1 MTIKIL
7 FSANEE
13 NWKRYKAPLQDALD
27 DKSLDY
33 ELGITIIPSEVD
45 YIIYAPTSS
54 LQDFSPY
61 TKLKAVL
68 NLWAGVEGVTNNK
81 TLNVPLARMVD
92 SGLTD
97 GMVEWVT
104 GHTLRHHLGID
115 KHIHGQDGIWRSYVP
130 PLAKDR
136 IITIL
141 GLGTL
146 GTACGIA
153 LKRLGF
159 KNDIKNRIDETSK
172 YIRPNEGTV
181 DYAYMFIP
189 ADGLYQDLLNS
200 RVGSLKIRSKELVSY
215 AYQKKVM
222 IVSPMSLFPM
232 LQITMKALNNLKF
245 EKSIEL
251 VIKNVQN
258 LSDHL
263 ITYQT
268 YHNKLG
274 NTLNT
279 VVNHYNR
286 TSDEFKKI
294 DKDVMKISEGKF
306 VTINNTIFIF
316 MLNRCIKI
324 KTIFKTCRY

>member
-7 FSANEE
+7 FSANDE

-27 DKSLDY
+27 NKSLDY
-33 ELGITIIPSEVD
+33 ELGTTITPSEVD
-45 YIIYAPTSS
+45 YIIYAPSSS

-81 TLNVPLARMVD
+81 TLKVPLARMVD

-159 KNDIKNRIDETSK
+159 NVRGWSRREKRVDGIQCFYGDEQIDSSLMDADI
-172 YIRPNEGTV
+172 V
-181 DYAYMFIP
+181 V
-189 ADGLYQDLLNS
+189 LLLPDTPLTQN
-200 RVGSLKIRSKELVSY
+200 I
-215 AYQKKVM
+215 
-222 IVSPMSLFPM
+222 
-232 LQITMKALNNLKF
+232 LN
-245 EKSIEL
+245 
-251 VIKNVQN
+251 Q
-258 LSDHL
+258 H
-263 ITYQT
+263 
-268 YHNKLG
+268 
-274 NTLNT
+274 TLNLLKRGAFVLNPGRGPLIDDDALLAALESGQIEHATLDVFRIEPLPQNHQYWSNNKVT
-279 VVNHYNR
+279 VIPH
-286 TSDEFKKI
+286 KA
-294 DKDVMKISEGKF
+294 SE
-306 VTINNTIFIF
+306 T
-316 MLNRCIKI
+316 RP
-324 KTIFKTCRY
+324 KTASQVIAMNIERAENGQELLYLVDRENGY

>member
-13 NWKRYKAPLQDALD
+13 NWRRYKAPLQDALD

-45 YIIYAPTSS
+45 YIIYAPSS
-54 LQDFSPY
+54 PLQDFSPY

-159 KNDIKNRIDETSK
+159 NVRGWSRREKRVDGILCFYGDEQIDSSLMDADI
-172 YIRPNEGTV
+172 V
-181 DYAYMFIP
+181 V
-189 ADGLYQDLLNS
+189 LLLPDTPLTQN
-200 RVGSLKIRSKELVSY
+200 I
-215 AYQKKVM
+215 
-222 IVSPMSLFPM
+222 
-232 LQITMKALNNLKF
+232 LN
-245 EKSIEL
+245 
-251 VIKNVQN
+251 Q
-258 LSDHL
+258 H
-263 ITYQT
+263 
-268 YHNKLG
+268 
-274 NTLNT
+274 TLNLLKRGAFVLNPGRGPLIDDDALLAALETGQIEHATLDVFRIEPLPKNHQYWSNNKVT
-279 VVNHYNR
+279 VIPH
-286 TSDEFKKI
+286 KA
-294 DKDVMKISEGKF
+294 SE
-306 VTINNTIFIF
+306 T
-316 MLNRCIKI
+316 RP
-324 KTIFKTCRY
+324 KTASQVIAMNIERAENGQELLYLVDRENGY

>member
-13 NWKRYKAPLQDALD
+13 NWRRYKAPLQDALD

-33 ELGITIIPSEVD
+33 ELGITITPSEVD
-45 YIIYAPTSS
+45 YIIYAPSS
-54 LQDFSPY
+54 PLQDFSPY

-153 LKRLGF
+153 LERLGF
-159 KNDIKNRIDETSK
+159 NVRGWSRREKRVDGILCFYGDDQIDSSLLDADI
-172 YIRPNEGTV
+172 V
-181 DYAYMFIP
+181 V
-189 ADGLYQDLLNS
+189 LL
-200 RVGSLKIRSKELVSY
+200 LPDTPL
-215 AYQKKVM
+215 
-222 IVSPMSLFPM
+222 
-232 LQITMKALNNLKF
+232 
-245 EKSIEL
+245 
-251 VIKNVQN
+251 
-258 LSDHL
+258 
-263 ITYQT
+263 
-268 YHNKLG
+268 
-274 NTLNT
+274 TLNILNQHTLNLLKRGAFVLNPGRGPLIDDDALLAALETGQIEHATLDVFRIEPLPKNHQYWSNNKVT
-279 VVNHYNR
+279 VIPH
-286 TSDEFKKI
+286 KA
-294 DKDVMKISEGKF
+294 SE
-306 VTINNTIFIF
+306 T
-316 MLNRCIKI
+316 RP
-324 KTIFKTCRY
+324 KTASQVIAMNIERAENGQELLYLVDRENGY

>member
-7 FSANEE
+7 FSANDE

-27 DKSLDY
+27 NKSLDY
-33 ELGITIIPSEVD
+33 KLGRTITPCEVD
-45 YIIYAPTSS
+45 YIIYAPSSS

-159 KNDIKNRIDETSK
+159 NVRGWSRREKRVDGIICFYGDDQVDSSLMDADI
-172 YIRPNEGTV
+172 V
-181 DYAYMFIP
+181 V
-189 ADGLYQDLLNS
+189 LLLPDTPLTQN
-200 RVGSLKIRSKELVSY
+200 I
-215 AYQKKVM
+215 
-222 IVSPMSLFPM
+222 
-232 LQITMKALNNLKF
+232 LN
-245 EKSIEL
+245 
-251 VIKNVQN
+251 Q
-258 LSDHL
+258 H
-263 ITYQT
+263 
-268 YHNKLG
+268 
-274 NTLNT
+274 TLNLLKRGAFVLNPGRGPLIDDDALLAALETGQIEHATLDVFRIEPLPKNHQYWSNNRVT
-279 VVNHYNR
+279 VIPHKASETRPR
-286 TSDEFKKI
+286 TASQVI
-294 DKDVMKISEGKF
+294 AM
-306 VTINNTIFIF
+306 N
-316 MLNRCIKI
+316 IKRAENGQ
-324 KTIFKTCRY
+324 KLLYLVDRENGY

>member
-27 DKSLDY
+27 NKSLDY
-33 ELGITIIPSEVD
+33 ELGRTITPCEVD
-45 YIIYAPTSS
+45 YIIYAPSSS

-159 KNDIKNRIDETSK
+159 NVRGWSRREKRVDGIICFYGDDQVDSSLMDADI
-172 YIRPNEGTV
+172 V
-181 DYAYMFIP
+181 V
-189 ADGLYQDLLNS
+189 LLLPDTPLTQN
-200 RVGSLKIRSKELVSY
+200 I
-215 AYQKKVM
+215 
-222 IVSPMSLFPM
+222 
-232 LQITMKALNNLKF
+232 LN
-245 EKSIEL
+245 
-251 VIKNVQN
+251 Q
-258 LSDHL
+258 H
-263 ITYQT
+263 
-268 YHNKLG
+268 
-274 NTLNT
+274 TLNLLKRGAFVLNPGRGPLIDDDALLAALETGQIEHATLDVFRIEPLPQNHQYWSNNKVT
-279 VVNHYNR
+279 VIPH
-286 TSDEFKKI
+286 KA
-294 DKDVMKISEGKF
+294 SE
-306 VTINNTIFIF
+306 T
-316 MLNRCIKI
+316 RP
-324 KTIFKTCRY
+324 KTASQVIAMNIERAENGQELLYLVDRENGY

>member
-33 ELGITIIPSEVD
+33 ELGITITPSEVD

-81 TLNVPLARMVD
+81 TLKVPLARMVD

-153 LKRLGF
+153 LERLGF
-159 KNDIKNRIDETSK
+159 NVRGWSRREKRVDGILCFYGDDQIDSSLLDADI
-172 YIRPNEGTV
+172 V
-181 DYAYMFIP
+181 V
-189 ADGLYQDLLNS
+189 LLLPDTPLTQN
-200 RVGSLKIRSKELVSY
+200 I
-215 AYQKKVM
+215 
-222 IVSPMSLFPM
+222 
-232 LQITMKALNNLKF
+232 LN
-245 EKSIEL
+245 
-251 VIKNVQN
+251 Q
-258 LSDHL
+258 H
-263 ITYQT
+263 
-268 YHNKLG
+268 
-274 NTLNT
+274 TLNLLKRGAFVLNPGRGPLIDDDALLAALETGQIEHATLDVFRIEPLPKNHQYWSNNKVT
-279 VVNHYNR
+279 VIPH
-286 TSDEFKKI
+286 KA
-294 DKDVMKISEGKF
+294 SE
-306 VTINNTIFIF
+306 T
-316 MLNRCIKI
+316 RP
-324 KTIFKTCRY
+324 KTASQVIAMNIERAENGQELLYLVDRENGY

>member
-33 ELGITIIPSEVD
+33 ELGTTITPSEVD
-45 YIIYAPTSS
+45 YIVYAPSSS

-61 TKLKAVL
+61 AKLKAVL

-81 TLNVPLARMVD
+81 TLKVPLARMVD

-136 IITIL
+136 VITIL

-159 KNDIKNRIDETSK
+159 NVRGWSRREKRVDGIQCFYGDEQIDSSLMDADI
-172 YIRPNEGTV
+172 V
-181 DYAYMFIP
+181 V
-189 ADGLYQDLLNS
+189 LLLPDTPLTQN
-200 RVGSLKIRSKELVSY
+200 I
-215 AYQKKVM
+215 
-222 IVSPMSLFPM
+222 
-232 LQITMKALNNLKF
+232 LN
-245 EKSIEL
+245 
-251 VIKNVQN
+251 Q
-258 LSDHL
+258 H
-263 ITYQT
+263 
-268 YHNKLG
+268 
-274 NTLNT
+274 TLNLLKRGAFVLNPGRGPLIDDDALLAALDSGQIEHATLDVFRIEPLPQNHQYWSNNKVT
-279 VVNHYNR
+279 VIPH
-286 TSDEFKKI
+286 KA
-294 DKDVMKISEGKF
+294 SE
-306 VTINNTIFIF
+306 T
-316 MLNRCIKI
+316 RP
-324 KTIFKTCRY
+324 KTASQVIAMNIGRAENGQELLYLVDRENGY

>member
-27 DKSLDY
+27 DKSLNY
-33 ELGITIIPSEVD
+33 ELGTTITPSEVD
-45 YIIYAPTSS
+45 YIVYAPSSS

-61 TKLKAVL
+61 AKLKAVL

-81 TLNVPLARMVD
+81 TLKVPLARMVD

-136 IITIL
+136 VITIL

-159 KNDIKNRIDETSK
+159 NVRGWSRREKRVDGIQCFYGDEQIDSSLMDADI
-172 YIRPNEGTV
+172 V
-181 DYAYMFIP
+181 V
-189 ADGLYQDLLNS
+189 LLLPDTPLTQN
-200 RVGSLKIRSKELVSY
+200 I
-215 AYQKKVM
+215 
-222 IVSPMSLFPM
+222 
-232 LQITMKALNNLKF
+232 LNK
-245 EKSIEL
+245 
-251 VIKNVQN
+251 
-258 LSDHL
+258 H
-263 ITYQT
+263 
-268 YHNKLG
+268 
-274 NTLNT
+274 TLNLLKRGAFVLNPGRGPLIDDDALLAALDSGQIEHATLDVFRIEPLPQNHQYWSNNKVT
-279 VVNHYNR
+279 VIPH
-286 TSDEFKKI
+286 KA
-294 DKDVMKISEGKF
+294 SE
-306 VTINNTIFIF
+306 T
-316 MLNRCIKI
+316 RP
-324 KTIFKTCRY
+324 KTASQVIAMNIGRAENGQELLYLVDRENGY

>member
-33 ELGITIIPSEVD
+33 ELGTTITPSEVD
-45 YIIYAPTSS
+45 YIVYAPSSS

-81 TLNVPLARMVD
+81 TLKVPLARMVD

-159 KNDIKNRIDETSK
+159 NVR
-172 YIRPNEGTV
+172 GW
-181 DYAYMFIP
+181 
-189 ADGLYQDLLNS
+189 S
-200 RVGSLKIRSKELVSY
+200 RRE
-215 AYQKKVM
+215 KKVDGILCFYGDEQIDSSLM
-222 IVSPMSLFPM
+222 DADIVVLLLPDTPLT
-232 LQITMKALNNLKF
+232 QNILN
-245 EKSIEL
+245 
-251 VIKNVQN
+251 Q
-258 LSDHL
+258 H
-263 ITYQT
+263 
-268 YHNKLG
+268 
-274 NTLNT
+274 TLNLLKRGAFVLNPGRGPLIDDDALLAALETGQIEHATLDVFRIEPLPQNHQYWSNNKVT
-279 VVNHYNR
+279 VIPH
-286 TSDEFKKI
+286 KA
-294 DKDVMKISEGKF
+294 SE
-306 VTINNTIFIF
+306 T
-316 MLNRCIKI
+316 RP
-324 KTIFKTCRY
+324 KTASQVIAMNIERAENGQELLYLVDRENGY

>member
-33 ELGITIIPSEVD
+33 ELGTTITPSEVD
-45 YIIYAPTSS
+45 YIIYAPSSS

-159 KNDIKNRIDETSK
+159 NVRGWSRREKRVDGIICFYGDDQVDSSLMDADI
-172 YIRPNEGTV
+172 V
-181 DYAYMFIP
+181 V
-189 ADGLYQDLLNS
+189 LLLPDTPLTQN
-200 RVGSLKIRSKELVSY
+200 I
-215 AYQKKVM
+215 
-222 IVSPMSLFPM
+222 
-232 LQITMKALNNLKF
+232 LN
-245 EKSIEL
+245 
-251 VIKNVQN
+251 Q
-258 LSDHL
+258 H
-263 ITYQT
+263 
-268 YHNKLG
+268 
-274 NTLNT
+274 TLNLLKRGAFVLNPGRGPLIDDDALLAALETGQIEHATLDVFRIEPLPKNHQYWSNNKVT
-279 VVNHYNR
+279 VIPHKASETRPR
-286 TSDEFKKI
+286 TASQVI
-294 DKDVMKISEGKF
+294 AM
-306 VTINNTIFIF
+306 N
-316 MLNRCIKI
+316 IKRAENGQ
-324 KTIFKTCRY
+324 KLLYLVDRENGY

>member
-7 FSANEE
+7 FSANDE

-27 DKSLDY
+27 NKSLDY
-33 ELGITIIPSEVD
+33 ELGRTITPCEVD
-45 YIIYAPTSS
+45 YIIYAPSSS

-159 KNDIKNRIDETSK
+159 NVRGWSRREKRVDGILCFYGDEQIDSSLMDADI
-172 YIRPNEGTV
+172 V
-181 DYAYMFIP
+181 V
-189 ADGLYQDLLNS
+189 LLLPDTPLTQN
-200 RVGSLKIRSKELVSY
+200 I
-215 AYQKKVM
+215 
-222 IVSPMSLFPM
+222 
-232 LQITMKALNNLKF
+232 LN
-245 EKSIEL
+245 
-251 VIKNVQN
+251 Q
-258 LSDHL
+258 H
-263 ITYQT
+263 
-268 YHNKLG
+268 
-274 NTLNT
+274 TLNLLKRGAFVLNPGRGPLIDDDALLAALETGQIEHATLDVFRIEPLPQNHQYWSNNKVT
-279 VVNHYNR
+279 VIPH
-286 TSDEFKKI
+286 KA
-294 DKDVMKISEGKF
+294 SE
-306 VTINNTIFIF
+306 T
-316 MLNRCIKI
+316 RP
-324 KTIFKTCRY
+324 KTASQVIAMNIERAENGQELLYLVDRENGY

>member
-13 NWKRYKAPLQDALD
+13 NWRRYKAPLQDALD

-33 ELGITIIPSEVD
+33 ELGTTITPSEVD
-45 YIIYAPTSS
+45 YIVYAPSSS

-61 TKLKAVL
+61 AKLKAVL

-81 TLNVPLARMVD
+81 TLKVPLARMVD

-136 IITIL
+136 VITIL

-159 KNDIKNRIDETSK
+159 NVRGWSRREKRVDGIQCFYGDEQIDSSLMDADI
-172 YIRPNEGTV
+172 V
-181 DYAYMFIP
+181 V
-189 ADGLYQDLLNS
+189 LLLPDTPLTQN
-200 RVGSLKIRSKELVSY
+200 I
-215 AYQKKVM
+215 
-222 IVSPMSLFPM
+222 
-232 LQITMKALNNLKF
+232 LNK
-245 EKSIEL
+245 
-251 VIKNVQN
+251 
-258 LSDHL
+258 H
-263 ITYQT
+263 
-268 YHNKLG
+268 
-274 NTLNT
+274 TLNLLKRGAFVLNPGRGPLIDDDALLAALDSGQIEHATLDVFRIEPLPQNHQYWSNNKVT
-279 VVNHYNR
+279 VIPH
-286 TSDEFKKI
+286 KA
-294 DKDVMKISEGKF
+294 SE
-306 VTINNTIFIF
+306 T
-316 MLNRCIKI
+316 RP
-324 KTIFKTCRY
+324 KTASQVIAMNIGRAENGQELLYLVDRENGY

>member
-7 FSANEE
+7 FSANDE

-27 DKSLDY
+27 NKSLDY
-33 ELGITIIPSEVD
+33 ELGRTVAPCEVD
-45 YIIYAPTSS
+45 YIIYAPSSS

-159 KNDIKNRIDETSK
+159 NVRGWSRREKRVDGIKCFYGDDQLDSSLVDADI
-172 YIRPNEGTV
+172 V
-181 DYAYMFIP
+181 V
-189 ADGLYQDLLNS
+189 LLLPDTPLTQN
-200 RVGSLKIRSKELVSY
+200 I
-215 AYQKKVM
+215 
-222 IVSPMSLFPM
+222 
-232 LQITMKALNNLKF
+232 LN
-245 EKSIEL
+245 
-251 VIKNVQN
+251 Q
-258 LSDHL
+258 H
-263 ITYQT
+263 
-268 YHNKLG
+268 
-274 NTLNT
+274 TLNLLKRGAFVLNPGRGPLIDDDALLAALETGQIEHATLDVFRIEPLPQNHQYWSNNKVT
-279 VVNHYNR
+279 VIPH
-286 TSDEFKKI
+286 KA
-294 DKDVMKISEGKF
+294 SE
-306 VTINNTIFIF
+306 T
-316 MLNRCIKI
+316 RP
-324 KTIFKTCRY
+324 KTASQVIAMNIERAENGQELLYLVDRENGY

>member
-7 FSANEE
+7 FSANNE

-27 DKSLDY
+27 NKSLDY
-33 ELGITIIPSEVD
+33 ELGRTITPCEVD
-45 YIIYAPTSS
+45 YIIYAPSS
-54 LQDFSPY
+54 PLQDFSPY

-81 TLNVPLARMVD
+81 TLKVPLARMVD

-159 KNDIKNRIDETSK
+159 NVRGWSRREKRVDGIICFYGDDQVDSSLMDADI
-172 YIRPNEGTV
+172 V
-181 DYAYMFIP
+181 V
-189 ADGLYQDLLNS
+189 LLLPDTPLTQN
-200 RVGSLKIRSKELVSY
+200 I
-215 AYQKKVM
+215 
-222 IVSPMSLFPM
+222 
-232 LQITMKALNNLKF
+232 LN
-245 EKSIEL
+245 
-251 VIKNVQN
+251 Q
-258 LSDHL
+258 H
-263 ITYQT
+263 
-268 YHNKLG
+268 
-274 NTLNT
+274 TLNLLKRGAFVLNPGRGPLIDDDALLAALETGQIEHATLDVFRIEPLPKNHQYWSNNKVT
-279 VVNHYNR
+279 VIPHKASETRPR
-286 TSDEFKKI
+286 TASQVI
-294 DKDVMKISEGKF
+294 AM
-306 VTINNTIFIF
+306 N
-316 MLNRCIKI
+316 IKRAENGQ
-324 KTIFKTCRY
+324 KLLYLVDRENGY

>member
-13 NWKRYKAPLQDALD
+13 NWRRYKAPLQDALD
-27 DKSLDY
+27 NKSLDY
-33 ELGITIIPSEVD
+33 ELGITITPSEVD
-45 YIIYAPTSS
+45 YIIYAPSSS

-61 TKLKAVL
+61 AKLKAVL

-81 TLNVPLARMVD
+81 TLKVPLARMVD

-136 IITIL
+136 VITIL

-159 KNDIKNRIDETSK
+159 NVRGWSRREKRVDGIQCFYGDEQIDSSLMDADI
-172 YIRPNEGTV
+172 V
-181 DYAYMFIP
+181 V
-189 ADGLYQDLLNS
+189 LLLPDTPLTQN
-200 RVGSLKIRSKELVSY
+200 I
-215 AYQKKVM
+215 
-222 IVSPMSLFPM
+222 
-232 LQITMKALNNLKF
+232 LNK
-245 EKSIEL
+245 
-251 VIKNVQN
+251 
-258 LSDHL
+258 H
-263 ITYQT
+263 
-268 YHNKLG
+268 
-274 NTLNT
+274 TLNLLKRGAFVLNPGRGPLIDDDALLAALDSGQIEHATLDVFRIEPLPQNHQYWSNNKVT
-279 VVNHYNR
+279 VIPH
-286 TSDEFKKI
+286 KA
-294 DKDVMKISEGKF
+294 SE
-306 VTINNTIFIF
+306 T
-316 MLNRCIKI
+316 RP
-324 KTIFKTCRY
+324 KTASQVIAMNIGRAENGQELLYLVDRENGY

>member
-33 ELGITIIPSEVD
+33 ELGTNITPSEVD
-45 YIIYAPTSS
+45 YIIYAPSS
-54 LQDFSPY
+54 YLQDFSPY

-81 TLNVPLARMVD
+81 TLKVPLARMVD

-136 IITIL
+136 VITIL

-159 KNDIKNRIDETSK
+159 NVR
-172 YIRPNEGTV
+172 GW
-181 DYAYMFIP
+181 
-189 ADGLYQDLLNS
+189 S
-200 RVGSLKIRSKELVSY
+200 RR
-215 AYQKKVM
+215 
-222 IVSPMSLFPM
+222 
-232 LQITMKALNNLKF
+232 
-245 EKSIEL
+245 EKSVDGILCFYGDEQIDSSL
-251 VIKNVQN
+251 MDADIVVLLLPDTPLTQN
-258 LSDHL
+258 ILNQH
-263 ITYQT
+263 
-268 YHNKLG
+268 
-274 NTLNT
+274 TLNLLKRGAFVLNPGRGPLIDDDALLAALETGQIEHATLDVFRIEPLPQNHQYWSNNKVT
-279 VVNHYNR
+279 VIPH
-286 TSDEFKKI
+286 KA
-294 DKDVMKISEGKF
+294 SETRPKTASQ
-306 VTINNTIFIF
+306 VIAMN
-316 MLNRCIKI
+316 IK
-324 KTIFKTCRY
+324 RAENGQELLYLVDRENGY

>member
-13 NWKRYKAPLQDALD
+13 NWRRYKAPLQDALD

-33 ELGITIIPSEVD
+33 ELGTNITPSEVD
-45 YIIYAPTSS
+45 YIIYAPSS
-54 LQDFSPY
+54 YLQDFSPY

-81 TLNVPLARMVD
+81 TLKVPLARMVD

-159 KNDIKNRIDETSK
+159 NVRGWSRREKRVDGILCFYGDDQIDSSLLDADI
-172 YIRPNEGTV
+172 V
-181 DYAYMFIP
+181 V
-189 ADGLYQDLLNS
+189 LLLPDTPLTQN
-200 RVGSLKIRSKELVSY
+200 I
-215 AYQKKVM
+215 
-222 IVSPMSLFPM
+222 
-232 LQITMKALNNLKF
+232 LN
-245 EKSIEL
+245 
-251 VIKNVQN
+251 Q
-258 LSDHL
+258 H
-263 ITYQT
+263 
-268 YHNKLG
+268 
-274 NTLNT
+274 TLNLLKRGAFVLNPGRGPLIDDDALLAALETGQIEHATLDVFRIEPLPKNHQYWSNNKVT
-279 VVNHYNR
+279 VIPH
-286 TSDEFKKI
+286 KA
-294 DKDVMKISEGKF
+294 SE
-306 VTINNTIFIF
+306 T
-316 MLNRCIKI
+316 RP
-324 KTIFKTCRY
+324 KTASQVIAMNIERAENGQELLYLVDRENGY

>member
-33 ELGITIIPSEVD
+33 ELGTTITPSEVD
-45 YIIYAPTSS
+45 YIVYAPSSS

-61 TKLKAVL
+61 AKLKAVL

-81 TLNVPLARMVD
+81 TLKVPLARMVD

-136 IITIL
+136 VITIL

-159 KNDIKNRIDETSK
+159 NVRGWSRREKRVDGIQCFYGDEQIDSSLMDADI
-172 YIRPNEGTV
+172 V
-181 DYAYMFIP
+181 V
-189 ADGLYQDLLNS
+189 LLLPDTPLTQN
-200 RVGSLKIRSKELVSY
+200 I
-215 AYQKKVM
+215 
-222 IVSPMSLFPM
+222 
-232 LQITMKALNNLKF
+232 LN
-245 EKSIEL
+245 
-251 VIKNVQN
+251 Q
-258 LSDHL
+258 H
-263 ITYQT
+263 
-268 YHNKLG
+268 
-274 NTLNT
+274 TLNLLKRGAFVLNPGRGPLIDDDALLAALETGQIEHATLDVFRIEPLPQNHQYWSNNKVT
-279 VVNHYNR
+279 VIPH
-286 TSDEFKKI
+286 KA
-294 DKDVMKISEGKF
+294 SE
-306 VTINNTIFIF
+306 T
-316 MLNRCIKI
+316 RP
-324 KTIFKTCRY
+324 KTASQVIAMNIERAENGQELLYLVDRENGY

>member
-13 NWKRYKAPLQDALD
+13 NWRRYKAPLQDALD
-27 DKSLDY
+27 NKSLDY
-33 ELGITIIPSEVD
+33 ELGITITPSEVD
-45 YIIYAPTSS
+45 YIIYAPSS
-54 LQDFSPY
+54 PLQDFSPY

-68 NLWAGVEGVTNNK
+68 NLWAGVEGVTNYK

-153 LKRLGF
+153 LERLGF
-159 KNDIKNRIDETSK
+159 NVRGWSRKEKRVDGILCFYGDDQIDSSLLDADI
-172 YIRPNEGTV
+172 V
-181 DYAYMFIP
+181 V
-189 ADGLYQDLLNS
+189 LLLPDTPLTQN
-200 RVGSLKIRSKELVSY
+200 I
-215 AYQKKVM
+215 
-222 IVSPMSLFPM
+222 
-232 LQITMKALNNLKF
+232 LN
-245 EKSIEL
+245 
-251 VIKNVQN
+251 Q
-258 LSDHL
+258 H
-263 ITYQT
+263 
-268 YHNKLG
+268 
-274 NTLNT
+274 TLNLLKRGAFVLNPGRGPLIDDDALLAALETGQIEHATLDVFRIEPLPKNHQYWSNNKVT
-279 VVNHYNR
+279 VIPH
-286 TSDEFKKI
+286 KA
-294 DKDVMKISEGKF
+294 SE
-306 VTINNTIFIF
+306 T
-316 MLNRCIKI
+316 RP
-324 KTIFKTCRY
+324 KTASQVIAMNIERAENGQELLYLVDRENGY

>member
-13 NWKRYKAPLQDALD
+13 NWRRYKAPLQDALD
-27 DKSLDY
+27 NKSLDY
-33 ELGITIIPSEVD
+33 ELGITITPSEVD
-45 YIIYAPTSS
+45 YIIYAPSS
-54 LQDFSPY
+54 PLQDFSPY

-153 LKRLGF
+153 LERLGF
-159 KNDIKNRIDETSK
+159 NVRGWSRREKRVDGILCFYGDDQIDTSLLDADI
-172 YIRPNEGTV
+172 V
-181 DYAYMFIP
+181 V
-189 ADGLYQDLLNS
+189 LLLPDTPLTQN
-200 RVGSLKIRSKELVSY
+200 I
-215 AYQKKVM
+215 
-222 IVSPMSLFPM
+222 
-232 LQITMKALNNLKF
+232 LN
-245 EKSIEL
+245 
-251 VIKNVQN
+251 Q
-258 LSDHL
+258 H
-263 ITYQT
+263 
-268 YHNKLG
+268 
-274 NTLNT
+274 TLNLLKRGAFVLNPGRGPLIDDDALLAALETGQIEHATLDVFRIEPLPKNHQYWSNNKVT
-279 VVNHYNR
+279 VIPH
-286 TSDEFKKI
+286 KA
-294 DKDVMKISEGKF
+294 SE
-306 VTINNTIFIF
+306 T
-316 MLNRCIKI
+316 RP
-324 KTIFKTCRY
+324 KTASQVIAMNIERAENGQELLYLVDRENGY

>member
-45 YIIYAPTSS
+45 YIIYAPSSS

-81 TLNVPLARMVD
+81 TLKVPLARMVD

-136 IITIL
+136 VITIL

-159 KNDIKNRIDETSK
+159 NVR
-172 YIRPNEGTV
+172 GW
-181 DYAYMFIP
+181 
-189 ADGLYQDLLNS
+189 S
-200 RVGSLKIRSKELVSY
+200 RR
-215 AYQKKVM
+215 
-222 IVSPMSLFPM
+222 
-232 LQITMKALNNLKF
+232 
-245 EKSIEL
+245 EKSVDGILCFYGDEQIDSSL
-251 VIKNVQN
+251 MDADIVVLLLPDTPLTQN
-258 LSDHL
+258 IL
-263 ITYQT
+263 
-268 YHNKLG
+268 NKH
-274 NTLNT
+274 TLNLLKRGAFVLNPGRGPLIDDDALLAALDSGQIEHATLDVFRIEPLPQNHQYWSNNKVT
-279 VVNHYNR
+279 VIPH
-286 TSDEFKKI
+286 KA
-294 DKDVMKISEGKF
+294 SE
-306 VTINNTIFIF
+306 T
-316 MLNRCIKI
+316 RP
-324 KTIFKTCRY
+324 KTASQVIAMNIGRAENGQELLYLVDRENGY

>member
-33 ELGITIIPSEVD
+33 ELGTTITPSEVD
-45 YIIYAPTSS
+45 YIVYAPSSS

-61 TKLKAVL
+61 AKLKAVL

-81 TLNVPLARMVD
+81 TLKVPLARMVD

-136 IITIL
+136 VITIL

-159 KNDIKNRIDETSK
+159 NVRGWSRREKRVDGILCFYGDEQIDSSLMDADI
-172 YIRPNEGTV
+172 V
-181 DYAYMFIP
+181 V
-189 ADGLYQDLLNS
+189 LLLPDTPLTQN
-200 RVGSLKIRSKELVSY
+200 I
-215 AYQKKVM
+215 
-222 IVSPMSLFPM
+222 
-232 LQITMKALNNLKF
+232 LN
-245 EKSIEL
+245 
-251 VIKNVQN
+251 Q
-258 LSDHL
+258 H
-263 ITYQT
+263 
-268 YHNKLG
+268 
-274 NTLNT
+274 TLNLLKRGAFVLNPGRGPLIDDDALLAALESGQIEHATLDVFRIEPLPKNHQYWSNNKVT
-279 VVNHYNR
+279 VIPH
-286 TSDEFKKI
+286 KA
-294 DKDVMKISEGKF
+294 SE
-306 VTINNTIFIF
+306 T
-316 MLNRCIKI
+316 RP
-324 KTIFKTCRY
+324 KTASQVIAMNIERAENGQELLYLVDRENGY

>member
-7 FSANEE
+7 FSANDE

-27 DKSLDY
+27 NKSLDY
-33 ELGITIIPSEVD
+33 ELGRTITPCEVD
-45 YIIYAPTSS
+45 YIIYAPSSS

-159 KNDIKNRIDETSK
+159 NVRGWSRREKRVDGILCFYGDDQIDSSLMDADI
-172 YIRPNEGTV
+172 V
-181 DYAYMFIP
+181 V
-189 ADGLYQDLLNS
+189 LLLPDTPLTQN
-200 RVGSLKIRSKELVSY
+200 I
-215 AYQKKVM
+215 
-222 IVSPMSLFPM
+222 
-232 LQITMKALNNLKF
+232 LN
-245 EKSIEL
+245 
-251 VIKNVQN
+251 Q
-258 LSDHL
+258 H
-263 ITYQT
+263 
-268 YHNKLG
+268 
-274 NTLNT
+274 TLNLLKRGAFVLNPGRGPLIDDDALLAALDSGQIEHATLDVFRIEPLPKNHQYWSNNKVT
-279 VVNHYNR
+279 VIPH
-286 TSDEFKKI
+286 KA
-294 DKDVMKISEGKF
+294 SETRPITASQ
-306 VTINNTIFIF
+306 VIAMN
-316 MLNRCIKI
+316 IKRAENGQ
-324 KTIFKTCRY
+324 KLLYLVDRENGY

>member
-13 NWKRYKAPLQDALD
+13 NWRRYKAPLQDALD
-27 DKSLDY
+27 NKSLDY
-33 ELGITIIPSEVD
+33 ELGITITPSEVD

-61 TKLKAVL
+61 NKLKAVL

-153 LKRLGF
+153 LERLGF
-159 KNDIKNRIDETSK
+159 NVRGWSRREKRVDGILCFYGDDQIDSSLLDADI
-172 YIRPNEGTV
+172 V
-181 DYAYMFIP
+181 V
-189 ADGLYQDLLNS
+189 LLLPDTPLTQN
-200 RVGSLKIRSKELVSY
+200 I
-215 AYQKKVM
+215 
-222 IVSPMSLFPM
+222 
-232 LQITMKALNNLKF
+232 LN
-245 EKSIEL
+245 
-251 VIKNVQN
+251 Q
-258 LSDHL
+258 H
-263 ITYQT
+263 
-268 YHNKLG
+268 
-274 NTLNT
+274 TLNLLKRGAFVLNPGRGPLIDDDALLAALETGQIEHATLDVFRIEPLPKNHQYWSNNKVT
-279 VVNHYNR
+279 VIPH
-286 TSDEFKKI
+286 KA
-294 DKDVMKISEGKF
+294 SE
-306 VTINNTIFIF
+306 T
-316 MLNRCIKI
+316 RP
-324 KTIFKTCRY
+324 KTASQVIAMNIERAENGQELLYLVDRENGY

>member
-33 ELGITIIPSEVD
+33 ELGTNITPSEVD
-45 YIIYAPTSS
+45 YIIYAPSSS

-136 IITIL
+136 VITIL

-159 KNDIKNRIDETSK
+159 NVRGWSRREKRVDGIQCFYGDEQIDSSLMDADI
-172 YIRPNEGTV
+172 V
-181 DYAYMFIP
+181 V
-189 ADGLYQDLLNS
+189 LLLPDTPLTQN
-200 RVGSLKIRSKELVSY
+200 I
-215 AYQKKVM
+215 
-222 IVSPMSLFPM
+222 
-232 LQITMKALNNLKF
+232 LN
-245 EKSIEL
+245 
-251 VIKNVQN
+251 Q
-258 LSDHL
+258 H
-263 ITYQT
+263 
-268 YHNKLG
+268 
-274 NTLNT
+274 TLNLLKRGAFVLNPGRGPLIDDDALLAALETGQIEHATLDVFRIEPLPQNHQYWSNNKVT
-279 VVNHYNR
+279 VIPH
-286 TSDEFKKI
+286 KA
-294 DKDVMKISEGKF
+294 SETRPKTASQ
-306 VTINNTIFIF
+306 VIAMN
-316 MLNRCIKI
+316 IK
-324 KTIFKTCRY
+324 RAENGQELLYLVDRDNGY

>member
-13 NWKRYKAPLQDALD
+13 NWRRYKAPLQDALD

-33 ELGITIIPSEVD
+33 ELGITITPSEVD

-153 LKRLGF
+153 LERLGF
-159 KNDIKNRIDETSK
+159 NVRGWSRKEKRVDGILCFYGDDQIDSSLLDADI
-172 YIRPNEGTV
+172 V
-181 DYAYMFIP
+181 V
-189 ADGLYQDLLNS
+189 LLLPDTPLTQN
-200 RVGSLKIRSKELVSY
+200 I
-215 AYQKKVM
+215 
-222 IVSPMSLFPM
+222 
-232 LQITMKALNNLKF
+232 LN
-245 EKSIEL
+245 
-251 VIKNVQN
+251 Q
-258 LSDHL
+258 H
-263 ITYQT
+263 
-268 YHNKLG
+268 
-274 NTLNT
+274 TLNLLKRGAFVLNPGRGPLIDDDALLAALETGQIEHATLDVFRIEPLPKNHQYWSNNKVT
-279 VVNHYNR
+279 VIPH
-286 TSDEFKKI
+286 KA
-294 DKDVMKISEGKF
+294 SE
-306 VTINNTIFIF
+306 T
-316 MLNRCIKI
+316 RP
-324 KTIFKTCRY
+324 KTASQVIAMNIERAENGQELLYLVDRENGY

>member
-33 ELGITIIPSEVD
+33 ELGTTITPSEVD
-45 YIIYAPTSS
+45 YIVYAPSSS

-61 TKLKAVL
+61 AKLKAVL

-81 TLNVPLARMVD
+81 TLKVPLARMVD

-136 IITIL
+136 VITIL

-159 KNDIKNRIDETSK
+159 NVRGWSRREKRVDGIQCFYGDEQIDSSLMDADI
-172 YIRPNEGTV
+172 V
-181 DYAYMFIP
+181 V
-189 ADGLYQDLLNS
+189 LLLPDTPLTQN
-200 RVGSLKIRSKELVSY
+200 I
-215 AYQKKVM
+215 
-222 IVSPMSLFPM
+222 
-232 LQITMKALNNLKF
+232 LNK
-245 EKSIEL
+245 
-251 VIKNVQN
+251 
-258 LSDHL
+258 H
-263 ITYQT
+263 
-268 YHNKLG
+268 
-274 NTLNT
+274 TLNLLKRGAFVLNPGRGPLIDDDALLAALDSGQIEHATLDVFRIEPLPQNHQYWSNNKVT
-279 VVNHYNR
+279 VIPH
-286 TSDEFKKI
+286 KA
-294 DKDVMKISEGKF
+294 SE
-306 VTINNTIFIF
+306 T
-316 MLNRCIKI
+316 RP
-324 KTIFKTCRY
+324 KTASQVIAMNIERAENGQELLYLVDRENGY

>member
-33 ELGITIIPSEVD
+33 ELGTNITPSEVD
-45 YIIYAPTSS
+45 YIIYAPSSS

-81 TLNVPLARMVD
+81 TLKVPLARMVD

-136 IITIL
+136 VITIL

-159 KNDIKNRIDETSK
+159 NVRGWSRREKRVDGIQCFYGDEQIDSSLMDADI
-172 YIRPNEGTV
+172 V
-181 DYAYMFIP
+181 V
-189 ADGLYQDLLNS
+189 LLLPDTPLTQN
-200 RVGSLKIRSKELVSY
+200 I
-215 AYQKKVM
+215 
-222 IVSPMSLFPM
+222 
-232 LQITMKALNNLKF
+232 LN
-245 EKSIEL
+245 
-251 VIKNVQN
+251 Q
-258 LSDHL
+258 H
-263 ITYQT
+263 
-268 YHNKLG
+268 
-274 NTLNT
+274 TLNLLKRGAFVLNPGRGPLIDDDALLAALETGQIEHATLDVFRIEPLPKNHQYWSNNKVT
-279 VVNHYNR
+279 VIPH
-286 TSDEFKKI
+286 KA
-294 DKDVMKISEGKF
+294 SE
-306 VTINNTIFIF
+306 T
-316 MLNRCIKI
+316 RP
-324 KTIFKTCRY
+324 KTASQVIAMNIGRAENGQELLYLVDRENGY

>member
-7 FSANEE
+7 FSANDE
-13 NWKRYKAPLQDALD
+13 NWKRYEAPLQDALD
-27 DKSLDY
+27 NKSLDY
-33 ELGITIIPSEVD
+33 KLGRTITPCEVD
-45 YIIYAPTSS
+45 YIIYAPSSS

-136 IITIL
+136 IVTIL

-159 KNDIKNRIDETSK
+159 NVRGWSRREKRVDGIICFYGDDQVDSSLMDADI
-172 YIRPNEGTV
+172 V
-181 DYAYMFIP
+181 V
-189 ADGLYQDLLNS
+189 LLLPDTPLTQN
-200 RVGSLKIRSKELVSY
+200 I
-215 AYQKKVM
+215 
-222 IVSPMSLFPM
+222 
-232 LQITMKALNNLKF
+232 LN
-245 EKSIEL
+245 
-251 VIKNVQN
+251 Q
-258 LSDHL
+258 H
-263 ITYQT
+263 
-268 YHNKLG
+268 
-274 NTLNT
+274 TLNLLKRGAFVLNPGRGPLIDDDALLAALETGQIEHATLDVFRIEPLPQNHQYWSNNKVT
-279 VVNHYNR
+279 VIPH
-286 TSDEFKKI
+286 KA
-294 DKDVMKISEGKF
+294 SE
-306 VTINNTIFIF
+306 T
-316 MLNRCIKI
+316 RP
-324 KTIFKTCRY
+324 KTASQVIAMNIERAENGQELLYLVDRENGY

>member
-7 FSANEE
+7 FSANDE

-27 DKSLDY
+27 NKSLDY
-33 ELGITIIPSEVD
+33 ELGRTITPCEVD
-45 YIIYAPTSS
+45 YIIYAPSSS

-159 KNDIKNRIDETSK
+159 NVRGWSRREKRVDGIICFYGDDQVDSSLMHADI
-172 YIRPNEGTV
+172 V
-181 DYAYMFIP
+181 V
-189 ADGLYQDLLNS
+189 LLLPDTPLTQN
-200 RVGSLKIRSKELVSY
+200 I
-215 AYQKKVM
+215 
-222 IVSPMSLFPM
+222 
-232 LQITMKALNNLKF
+232 LN
-245 EKSIEL
+245 
-251 VIKNVQN
+251 Q
-258 LSDHL
+258 H
-263 ITYQT
+263 
-268 YHNKLG
+268 
-274 NTLNT
+274 TLNLLKRGAFVLNPGRGPLIDDDALLAALETGQIEHATLDVFRIEPLPKNHQYWSNNKVT
-279 VVNHYNR
+279 VIPH
-286 TSDEFKKI
+286 KA
-294 DKDVMKISEGKF
+294 SE
-306 VTINNTIFIF
+306 T
-316 MLNRCIKI
+316 RP
-324 KTIFKTCRY
+324 KTASQVIAMNIERAENGQELLYLVDRENGY

>member
-7 FSANEE
+7 FSANDE

-27 DKSLDY
+27 NKSLDY
-33 ELGITIIPSEVD
+33 ELGRTITPCEVD
-45 YIIYAPTSS
+45 YIIYAPSSS

-81 TLNVPLARMVD
+81 SLNVPLARMVD

-136 IITIL
+136 IVTIL

-159 KNDIKNRIDETSK
+159 NVRGWSRREKRVDGIICFYGDDQVDSSLMDADI
-172 YIRPNEGTV
+172 V
-181 DYAYMFIP
+181 V
-189 ADGLYQDLLNS
+189 LLLPDTPLTQN
-200 RVGSLKIRSKELVSY
+200 I
-215 AYQKKVM
+215 
-222 IVSPMSLFPM
+222 
-232 LQITMKALNNLKF
+232 LN
-245 EKSIEL
+245 
-251 VIKNVQN
+251 Q
-258 LSDHL
+258 H
-263 ITYQT
+263 
-268 YHNKLG
+268 
-274 NTLNT
+274 TLNLLKRGAFVLNPGRGPLIDDDALLAALETGQIEHATLDVFRIEPLPKNHQYWSNNKVT
-279 VVNHYNR
+279 VIPH
-286 TSDEFKKI
+286 KA
-294 DKDVMKISEGKF
+294 SE
-306 VTINNTIFIF
+306 T
-316 MLNRCIKI
+316 RP
-324 KTIFKTCRY
+324 KTASQVIAMNIERAENGQELLYLVDRENGY

>member
-33 ELGITIIPSEVD
+33 ELGTTITPSEVD
-45 YIIYAPTSS
+45 YIVYAPSSS

-61 TKLKAVL
+61 AKLKAVL

-81 TLNVPLARMVD
+81 TLKVPLARMVD

-159 KNDIKNRIDETSK
+159 NVR
-172 YIRPNEGTV
+172 GW
-181 DYAYMFIP
+181 
-189 ADGLYQDLLNS
+189 S
-200 RVGSLKIRSKELVSY
+200 RRE
-215 AYQKKVM
+215 KKVDGILCFYGDEQIDSSLM
-222 IVSPMSLFPM
+222 DADIVVLLLPDTPLT
-232 LQITMKALNNLKF
+232 QNILNK
-245 EKSIEL
+245 
-251 VIKNVQN
+251 
-258 LSDHL
+258 H
-263 ITYQT
+263 
-268 YHNKLG
+268 
-274 NTLNT
+274 TLNLLKRGAFVLNPGRGPLIDDDALLAALDSGQIEHATLDVFRIEPLPQNHQYWSNNKVT
-279 VVNHYNR
+279 VIPH
-286 TSDEFKKI
+286 KA
-294 DKDVMKISEGKF
+294 SE
-306 VTINNTIFIF
+306 T
-316 MLNRCIKI
+316 RP
-324 KTIFKTCRY
+324 KTASQVIAMNIERAENGQELLYLVDRENGY

>member
-45 YIIYAPTSS
+45 YIIYAPSS
-54 LQDFSPY
+54 PLQDFSPY

-81 TLNVPLARMVD
+81 TLNVPLTRMVD

-159 KNDIKNRIDETSK
+159 NVR
-172 YIRPNEGTV
+172 GW
-181 DYAYMFIP
+181 
-189 ADGLYQDLLNS
+189 S
-200 RVGSLKIRSKELVSY
+200 RRE
-215 AYQKKVM
+215 KKVDGILCFYGDEQIDSSLM
-222 IVSPMSLFPM
+222 DADIVVLLLPDTPLT
-232 LQITMKALNNLKF
+232 QNILN
-245 EKSIEL
+245 
-251 VIKNVQN
+251 Q
-258 LSDHL
+258 H
-263 ITYQT
+263 
-268 YHNKLG
+268 
-274 NTLNT
+274 TLNLLKRGAFVLNPGRGPLIDDDALLAALETGQIEHATLDVFRIEPLPQNHQYWSNNKVT
-279 VVNHYNR
+279 VIPH
-286 TSDEFKKI
+286 KA
-294 DKDVMKISEGKF
+294 SE
-306 VTINNTIFIF
+306 T
-316 MLNRCIKI
+316 RP
-324 KTIFKTCRY
+324 KTASQVIAMNIERAENGQELLYLVDRENGY

>member
-7 FSANEE
+7 FSANDE

-27 DKSLDY
+27 NKSLDY
-33 ELGITIIPSEVD
+33 ELGRTITPCEVD
-45 YIIYAPTSS
+45 YIIYAPSSS

-159 KNDIKNRIDETSK
+159 NVRGWSRREKRVDGIICFYGDDQVDSSLMDADI
-172 YIRPNEGTV
+172 V
-181 DYAYMFIP
+181 V
-189 ADGLYQDLLNS
+189 LLLPDTPLTQN
-200 RVGSLKIRSKELVSY
+200 I
-215 AYQKKVM
+215 
-222 IVSPMSLFPM
+222 
-232 LQITMKALNNLKF
+232 LN
-245 EKSIEL
+245 
-251 VIKNVQN
+251 Q
-258 LSDHL
+258 H
-263 ITYQT
+263 
-268 YHNKLG
+268 
-274 NTLNT
+274 TLNLLKRGAFVLNPGRGPLIDDDALLAALETGQIEHATLDVFRIEPLPQNHQYWSNNKVT
-279 VVNHYNR
+279 VIPHKASETRPKTASQVIAMNIER
-286 TSDEFKKI
+286 DENGQELLYLV
-294 DKDVMKISEGKF
+294 DRENG
-306 VTINNTIFIF
+306 
-316 MLNRCIKI
+316 
-324 KTIFKTCRY
+324 Y